1 MWRSLM
7 ASSLRIL
14 DHRVC
19 EDVVPEVPAQVAQR
33 AHVDTAAAYAGRQLA
48 FHGCQAEQARHV
60 VGLEFDKDVDV
71 ARRPEIVSQ
80 NGPEERQ
87 TPNVVPQA
95 EFADLAIR

>member
-14 DHRVC
+14 HQCLC
-19 EDVVPEVPAQVAQR
+19 EDVVPEIAAQVAQR
-33 AHVDTAAAYAGRQLA
+33 SHVDTAAANPGRQLA

-60 VGLEFDKDVDV
+60 VGLEFDKDIDV

-80 NGPEERQ
+80 NGPEKRQ
-87 TPNVVPQA
+87 APDVVLQA
-95 EFADLAIR
+95 ELANLAIR